1 MDINRVEFQ
10 EIPSQGVVI
19 ARIKST
25 RYDAID
31 LINQKFIAHATS
43 KILIEPASYGNI
55 DNRYLMPNSLKAVAR
70 CHPDDTYSFEEGKRI
85 ALNKL
90 IDKYHSSLDNRF
102 ALFLT
107 DMDKVLKNMD
117 KYFEGRTF

>member
-19 ARIKST
+19 ARIRGT

-31 LINQKFIAHATS
+31 LINKKFVAHATS
-43 KILIEPASYGNI
+43 KIIIEPASYGGT
-55 DNRYLMPNSLKAVAR
+55 DNRYLMPNSYKAVAR
-70 CHPDDTYSFEEGKRI
+70 CHPDDTYNFETGKRI

-90 IDKYHSSLDNRF
+90 IDTYHSGLDRRY
-102 ALFLT
+102 ALFLE
-107 DMDKVLKNMD
+107 DMDKVLKKMD
-117 KYFEGRTF
+117 VYFEGRTF

>member
-10 EIPSQGVVI
+10 EIPSKGIVI
-19 ARIKST
+19 ARIRGT

-31 LINQKFIAHATS
+31 LINQKFVAHATS
-43 KILIEPASYGNI
+43 KILIECNDYKDS
-55 DNRYLMPNSLKAVAR
+55 NRYLMPASYKAVAR
-70 CHPDDTYSFEEGKRI
+70 CHPDDTYDFEMGKRI

-90 IDKYHSSLDNRF
+90 IDTYHSGLDRRF
-102 ALFLT
+102 ALFLE

-117 KYFEGRTF
+117 EYFEGRTF